1 MKMDRAHLY
10 RQIKAKQSFLCIGLD
25 TDIAKIPTELHGE
38 TDPVFSFNKAIID
51 ATAPYCVAYK
61 PNTAFYELS
70 GAAGWISLEKTIAY
84 IKKQYPDHFVIA
96 DAKRADIG
104 NTSAAYARAFFTHLK
119 ADALTVAPYM
129 GQDSVQAFLGF
140 PGKWVVLLALTSN
153 SGANDFQRVSTPDGL
168 LFETVIRQAKGW
180 ASADEMMFVV
190 GATQSESLAQIR
202 KLVPGHF
209 LLIPGVGA
217 QGGSLSDVAKF
228 GMNDSCGILVNASRS
243 IIYASLEKDFARAAA
258 TKAESMQKEM
268 AAILNQKKLS

>member
-1 MKMDRAHLY
+1 MDRAHIY

-25 TDIAKIPTELHGE
+25 TDLEKIPSVLQNE

-61 PNTAFYELS
+61 PNTAFYEAS
-70 GAAGWISLEKTIAY
+70 GTSGWASLEKTIAY
-84 IKKQYPDHFVIA
+84 IKKQYPDQFVIA

-119 ADALTVAPYM
+119 ADALTVSPYM

-153 SGANDFQRVSTPDGL
+153 SGANDFQRITTPAGR

-180 ASADEMMFVV
+180 ATADEMMFVV
-190 GATQSESLAQIR
+190 GATQSGSLAQIR
-202 KLVPGHF
+202 KLIPDHF

-217 QGGSLSDVAKF
+217 QGGSLADVAQH
-228 GMNDSCGILVNASRS
+228 GMNATCGLLINASRS
-243 IIYASLEKDFARAAA
+243 IIYASAESDFARAAA

-268 AAILNQKKLS
+268 AAILHQKSLC